1 MPQLCAHI
9 KNKITPPFGGVF
21 VSRYLCALNVYQTLD
36 AFKNL
41 DAQYE
46 CDLKE
51 NVGEDEEDSKG
62 NEVCAKGDGEKE
74 EENEE
79 GPDIFEVGGGGAEH
93 RAEIHKDEEHRP
105 ALPLQQI
112 YLQEKLCNFREYG
125 MESRECGNCKIV

>member
-62 NEVCAKGDGEKE
+62 NEVCAKGDGKEEKE
-74 EENEE
+74 DEE
-79 GPDIFEVGGGGAEH
+79 GPDIFEVGRGGAKHCTEV
-93 RAEIHKDEEHRP
+93 HKDEKHYP
-105 ALPLQQI
+105 ALPLQEI
-112 YLQEKLCNFREYG
+112 YLYEKFRYLGEHG
-125 MESRECGNCKIV
+125 MES